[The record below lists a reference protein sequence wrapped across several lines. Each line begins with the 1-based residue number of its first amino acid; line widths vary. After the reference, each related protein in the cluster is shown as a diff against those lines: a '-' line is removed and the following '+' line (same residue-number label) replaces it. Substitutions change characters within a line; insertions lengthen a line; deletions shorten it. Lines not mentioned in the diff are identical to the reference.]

1 MNKMDNS
8 RASDVTAVLSSSLS
22 DSTIHPLGIAGALMS
37 LGLDFSITTYEKF
50 AIKARQTVTDSYLV
64 PS

>member
-37 LGLDFSITTYEKF
+37 LGLDFSITTYEKLHW
-50 AIKARQTVTDSYLV
+50 KLV
-64 PS
+64 DISSQLKQGKQ